1 MNDYRIS
8 KYIKKVFETPSD
20 RFSEWFVY
28 YNYYTFTR
36 NHRKLLCNRIA
47 EDGVPPRADLK
58 VEVGY
63 YEIPFGEWHHVG
75 FSDSWNW
82 QQGCM
87 AQWLND
93 DEIIYNTSENNH
105 HIAIIYDTR
114 TGNDRKID
122 WAVYG
127 IMPGGKK
134 SIALDMERAHWCRAY
149 HYQSVKDKSKDGS
162 IFEGDGIFEIDLV
175 SNTRRRIISIQDI
188 LSLDP
193 KPYFTKAKHWLEH
206 IMINQDG
213 TKFCVLHRFSSV
225 TNVYSYKTRLIVI
238 DASTLEMQSIDGW
251 ENTQWSHFGWNGN
264 DFAIYAYPTREKVNE
279 KDFEPNDKIKSG
291 PFQLRYKPK
300 FSMTLFV
307 KMIARNVL
315 PTRALLKMKGGI
327 TTYQYYTQK
336 QNKKYCLQR
345 VFDVDPFLTDGHPSF
360 TPDGRYMITDTY
372 PDKYHCQRLYV
383 YDLQTSKYLLLG
395 AFNAYYDKNPA
406 SCDLHP
412 KLSRDGMTVV
422 VDSAHDQKHH
432 MLVLDLDWNLIKKQI
447 SQYE

>member
-20 RFSEWFVY
+20 RFSEWFGY
-28 YNYYTFTR
+28 YNYDTLTS

-149 HYQSVKDKSKDGS
+149 HYQ
-162 IFEGDGIFEIDLV
+162 
-175 SNTRRRIISIQDI
+175 IS
-188 LSLDP
+188 
-193 KPYFTKAKHWLEH
+193 
-206 IMINQDG
+206 
-213 TKFCVLHRFSSV
+213 
-225 TNVYSYKTRLIVI
+225 
-238 DASTLEMQSIDGW
+238 
-251 ENTQWSHFGWNGN
+251 
-264 DFAIYAYPTREKVNE
+264 FATAVDR
-279 KDFEPNDKIKSG
+279 
-291 PFQLRYKPK
+291 
-300 FSMTLFV
+300 
-307 KMIARNVL
+307 
-315 PTRALLKMKGGI
+315 TRAS
-327 TTYQYYTQK
+327 
-336 QNKKYCLQR
+336 
-345 VFDVDPFLTDGHPSF
+345 V
-360 TPDGRYMITDTY
+360 
-372 PDKYHCQRLYV
+372 
-383 YDLQTSKYLLLG
+383 LG
-395 AFNAYYDKNPA
+395 
-406 SCDLHP
+406 
-412 KLSRDGMTVV
+412 
-422 VDSAHDQKHH
+422 
-432 MLVLDLDWNLIKKQI
+432 
-447 SQYE
+447 